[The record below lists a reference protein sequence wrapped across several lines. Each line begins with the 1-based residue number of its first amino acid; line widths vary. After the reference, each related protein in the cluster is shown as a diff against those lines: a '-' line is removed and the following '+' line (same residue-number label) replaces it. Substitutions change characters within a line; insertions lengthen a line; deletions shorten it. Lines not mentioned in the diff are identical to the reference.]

1 MPMRER
7 YEQSSENPPF
17 FSRPNSCWR
26 KIMPKAIDINKILCG
41 FDRCQVQGKMGK
53 ANEGKIYFWGEIKD
67 HFVLENLRGRL
78 VLLNHS
84 SLRKEAETKNWVPH
98 YQSKRHWYSQIIS
111 STPQLSILSIVIGNA
126 LHWFQSRIQFT
137 EIQYHYSQ
145 SPDLHRSNFNRAPS
159 LWQHDRLNKNQD
171 IKRNRNI
178 NKKNPRVH
186 H

>member
-1 MPMRER
+1 MN
-7 YEQSSENPPF
+7 SLLKTPPF
-17 FSRPNSCWR
+17 FPAQIPVGE

-41 FDRCQVQGKMGK
+41 FDRCQVLGKMGK
-53 ANEGKIYFWGEIKD
+53 ANEDKIYFWEGNKRP
-67 HFVLENLRGRL
+67 FRFENLRGRL

-84 SLRKEAETKNWVPH
+84 SLRKKAETKSWVPH

-137 EIQYHYSQ
+137 EIQYHFSQ
-145 SPDLHRSNFNRAPS
+145 SPDLHRSNFIRAPS
-159 LWQHDRLNKNQD
+159 LWQHGGLNKNQN